1 MTFRINKKILLKI
14 LQSHFVSFIVS
25 ICILLSVSSVVL
37 GSFEE
42 FAAYHRWLNLVTYLS
57 SLIFFV
63 EYNMRLYVA
72 PLLYPGR
79 RSLAARCRYA
89 FSFYGFIDF
98 VAILPFILNY
108 IYWGT
113 TSMHLIILP
122 YILVVLKVIRY
133 SRSFQL
139 IAKVIYAV
147 KSELFV
153 AYTACSIMICFSAI
167 LMYYI
172 ERNAQPEVFDNI
184 GSGFWWAVV
193 TFTTVGYGDIYPV
206 TIWGRLLGG
215 FISMIGIAMIAIP
228 TGIISSAFIRV
239 MQENIKK
246 EQKD

>member
-1 MTFRINKKILLKI
+1 MSKRTNKDNILKL

-25 ICILLSVSSVVL
+25 ICILLSVTSVVL

-42 FAAYHRWLNLVTYLS
+42 FASYHGLLNLGTYLS
-57 SLIFFV
+57 SFIFFI

-72 PLLYPGR
+72 PLLFPEKKVFV
-79 RSLAARCRYA
+79 ARCKYI

-113 TSMHLIILP
+113 TNMHIIILP
-122 YILVVLKVIRY
+122 YILIVFKIVRY

-139 IAKVIYAV
+139 ILKVIYAV
-147 KSELFV
+147 KSELLM

-172 ERNAQPEVFDNI
+172 ERNAQPEVFENI

-193 TFTTVGYGDIYPV
+193 TFTTVGYGDIYPI
-206 TIWGRLLGG
+206 TLWGRLLGG

-228 TGIISSAFIRV
+228 TGIVSSAFIRV
-239 MQENIKK
+239 MQENTQNDK
-246 EQKD
+246 